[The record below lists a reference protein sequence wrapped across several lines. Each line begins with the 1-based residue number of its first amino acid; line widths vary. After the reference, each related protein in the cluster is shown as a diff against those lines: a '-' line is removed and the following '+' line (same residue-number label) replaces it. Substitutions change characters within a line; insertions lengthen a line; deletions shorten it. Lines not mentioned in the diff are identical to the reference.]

1 MFEKIEHIF
10 EKGLD
15 CSINVVEIIGA
26 LIILYYVIKA
36 LVFLLQ
42 KKHNACRG
50 SLTMGITTGLN
61 FLLASEV
68 LKTIIAPGWKEI
80 GMTCAILLMRAGM
93 SLLVHWEN
101 KLEAENGEPGNI

>member
-15 CSINVVEIIGA
+15 CSITVVEIIGA
-26 LIILYYVIKA
+26 LIILFYTIRA
-36 LVFLLQ
+36 LICLLRKQ
-42 KKHNACRG
+42 HDASRHH
-50 SLTMGITTGLN
+50 LTTGISTGLS

>member
-15 CSINVVEIIGA
+15 CSITVVEIIGA

-42 KKHNACRG
+42 KKHRKLAVMLSRWHPTVLRRMLATA
-50 SLTMGITTGLN
+50 ST
-61 FLLASEV
+61 FLLLAQ
-68 LKTIIAPGWKEI
+68 
-80 GMTCAILLMRAGM
+80 
-93 SLLVHWEN
+93 
-101 KLEAENGEPGNI
+101 